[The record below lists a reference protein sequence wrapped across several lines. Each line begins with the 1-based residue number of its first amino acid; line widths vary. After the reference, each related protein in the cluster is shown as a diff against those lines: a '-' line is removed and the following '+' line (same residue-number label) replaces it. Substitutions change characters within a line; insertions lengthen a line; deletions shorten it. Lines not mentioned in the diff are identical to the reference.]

1 MSCCEFVSQST
12 QYSINDIP
20 NVVSFPESILNEIA
34 SIAIRQGRL
43 QKYVIAKAKEEWK
56 EEYFWLDTDRLWYL
70 SLKGWETEK
79 QLSYVDLNETTEAKM
94 TNLLTCTFTIT
105 YNSTGRGAMLLKARS
120 KDEVD
125 HWISDINNRK
135 KLKSDNLIVTAIENI
150 LGETESKFSH
160 RDMDKINQIST
171 FEGMICNGVFRRNF
185 QRYLQQIMLVE
196 AFRFWEQAEDYRRS
210 HPYSSQ
216 PFQIGINVDKKTVA
230 SKGITPAQVMKQYA
244 KRIYTDFLAPNARH
258 RIPYLYEDINSI
270 REVIESTVGCPPAT
284 VFESLQKICFQKMK
298 SELYPE
304 FIKQDQYRKAF
315 QSAIRPN
322 PQQDTEKMSNLK
334 VVEDQTG
341 TVWRFQTLP
350 EDNYWLPD
358 YWWLWTKDYLTQ
370 PSSTSEKGNSVITN
384 DARPVLTKYLKLSDT
399 LLLKE
404 EIEILKTMDSQ
415 FKVSTIQENAE
426 PILDQL
432 FATTSNVVRPS
443 STFIPKLIP
452 LLRPKNVNTPGGCIG
467 NVAMFSLMKC
477 KYHRRAFAN
486 NNNKVGQ
493 GRFAEPTPISP
504 PNNNKVDPSSRIEKL
519 NKGKIPDLGQ
529 TQLTTPEDVGRKRS
543 LSEDYV
549 GVSSGIEWKQHLLV
563 LVEWLGSGRLLILD
577 SVTHV
582 VNAILHMSLISEV
595 YLNKFE
601 INKLINHRLICIYE

>member
-1 MSCCEFVSQST
+1 MACCEFVSIST
-12 QYSINDIP
+12 QYSINDVP
-20 NVVSFPESILNEIA
+20 NVLSFPESILNEIA
-34 SIAIRQGRL
+34 NIAIRQGRL
-43 QKYVIAKAKEEWK
+43 QKYVVSKVKEEWK
-56 EEYFWLDTDRLWYL
+56 EEYFWLDVDRLWYL

-94 TNLLTCTFTIT
+94 TNLLTCTFTNN

-120 KDEVD
+120 KDEAD
-125 HWISDINNRK
+125 HWIADINNRK

-150 LGETESKFSH
+150 TGETESKCSH

-171 FEGMICNGVFRRNF
+171 FEGMICNSTFRRNF
-185 QRYLQQIMLVE
+185 RRYLQQIMLVD

-230 SKGITPAQVMKQYA
+230 SKGVTPAQVMKAWA
-244 KRIYTDFLAPNARH
+244 KRLYVDFLAPDARF
-258 RIPYLYEDINSI
+258 RIPYIYENIDSI
-270 REVIESTVGCPPAT
+270 REVIETTAGCPPAT
-284 VFESLQKICFQKMK
+284 VFESLQKTCFQKMK

-322 PQQDTEKMSNLK
+322 PQQDIEKMSNLK
-334 VVEDQTG
+334 VEDQTG
-341 TVWRFQTLP
+341 TAWRFQALP
-350 EDNYWLPD
+350 EDSYWLPD

-370 PSSTSEKGNSVITN
+370 PSTSDKGSSTNSNNN
-384 DARPVLTKYLKLSDT
+384 DARPVLTKYLKLSET
-399 LLLKE
+399 LLLKQD
-404 EIEILKTMDSQ
+404 IEMLKAMDSQ
-415 FKVSTIQENAE
+415 FKVSKIQENAE
-426 PILDQL
+426 PILDEL
-432 FATTSNVVRPS
+432 FSPNAAVRPS
-443 STFIPKLIP
+443 FIPKLMP
-452 LLRPKNVNTPGGCIG
+452 LLRPGNVNIAGGCIG

-486 NNNKVGQ
+486 AKVGL
-493 GRFAEPTPISP
+493 GRIDSTPISP
-504 PNNNKVDPSSRIEKL
+504 NKTDPRIEKI
-519 NKGKIPDLGQ
+519 NKGKVPDLNQ
-529 TQLTTPEDVGRKRS
+529 TQLTVTEDVGRKRS

-563 LVEWLGSGRLLILD
+563 LIESLSGSGRLLILD

-582 VNAILHMSLISEV
+582 VNAILHVGLISEV
-595 YLNKFE
+595 RFHSLFTFRHYEKVKSFL
-601 INKLINHRLICIYE
+601 ISSHKLFS